1 MTTTTAPAPTAQAA
15 GRPAG
20 RPRLVPW
27 LLRLHRPALYVW
39 AGLVLVLAA
48 ALAWLWGPLT
58 DAAAAAWR
66 QYDACDMN
74 TRCSYD
80 QDAIL
85 RYKDVYGYTTFAVT
99 ALPFVVAA
107 WSGAALFGRE
117 LENGT
122 ARLAWVQSVSPA
134 RWLAA
139 KLALPALLVAGGTG
153 VLVTLHHLA
162 WTAGRG
168 RIDTAKPWTDDLT
181 LHAGGPT
188 TVAFAL
194 AGLTAGALVALLS
207 RRALPA
213 LALALCVT
221 GAVRAA
227 ASWALPHLWPAVVH
241 RSGLGTGY
249 TSGGLEVEHGLI
261 TTGGAHIADP
271 GCGPTTIEEC
281 RRLYADLHAT
291 AFYTRTHPY
300 SHYWPLQL
308 TTTALV
314 LALTGLFVLAAFRVL
329 RRTTGPAAPAAGD
342 TRAEAAK
349 GTPARAGRA

>member
-1 MTTTTAPAPTAQAA
+1 MTAPTTSTAPAPVPADTRRPTA
-15 GRPAG
+15 

-27 LLRLHRPALYVW
+27 LLRLHRPALCVW

-48 ALAWLWGPLT
+48 ALLWLWGPLT

-85 RYKDVYGYTTFAVT
+85 RYKDVYNYTTLGVT

-122 ARLAWVQSVSPA
+122 AHLAWVQSLSPT

-139 KLALPALLVAGGTG
+139 KLALPAALVTTGTGLLVA
-153 VLVTLHHLA
+153 LHHLA
-162 WTAGRG
+162 WSAGHG
-168 RIDTAKPWTDDLT
+168 KIDTAKPWTDDIT
-181 LHAGGPT
+181 LHANGPT

-194 AGLTAGALVALLS
+194 AGLATGALVGLLS
-207 RRALPA
+207 RRTLPA
-213 LALALCVT
+213 LALTLCVA
-221 GAVRAA
+221 GAVRGAA
-227 ASWALPHLWPAVVH
+227 TWVMPHLWPAVTHVT
-241 RSGLGTGY
+241 GLREGY
-249 TSGGLEVEHGLI
+249 SFDGLEVGSGLV
-261 TTGGAHIADP
+261 TSTGAHIHDP
-271 GCGPTTIEEC
+271 GCGSTIVPEC
-281 RRLYADLHAT
+281 RTLYAKLDAT
-291 AFYTRTHPY
+291 AFYTEYHPY

-314 LALTGLFVLAAFRVL
+314 LTIAALATAAAFTLL
-329 RRTTGPAAPAAGD
+329 RRRTA
-342 TRAEAAK
+342 
-349 GTPARAGRA
+349 